1 MVWNIQ
7 SETRAVVKPKTVL
20 LNSLI
25 ALFFKKFISVSS
37 KYDY

>member
-25 ALFFKKFISVSS
+25 ALFLKIYLSFF
-37 KYDY
+37 